1 MFEASKLSSFFCLN
15 DFKLFSVLLYMYI
28 YYYLDVSFHLSF
40 QKIQYQANQRYFF
53 LVKFPSWA
61 WNKFL
66 GNVLLPIVFVSLK
79 LIFKPE
85 LISAKESNVCSIPS
99 IMTRTHLLSE
109 MYHQHIGISY
119 TLYHQLSLLFRIIIP
134 KMPIQHY
141 WCWINI
147 KQNPRWMLLY
157 AMFLDEED
165 ELIKLLWYNKW
176 SYFVLQPTCNTLL

>member
-1 MFEASKLSSFFCLN
+1 MFF
-15 DFKLFSVLLYMYI
+15 
-28 YYYLDVSFHLSF
+28 
-40 QKIQYQANQRYFF
+40 
-53 LVKFPSWA
+53 
-61 WNKFL
+61 
-66 GNVLLPIVFVSLK
+66 SLK

-134 KMPIQHY
+134 KMPIQHC

-176 SYFVLQPTCNTLL
+176 SYLYYNLHVTHYYKIVSVLSCVTTWHITMRLYLCCQGFWMPTRSPLYPATVSWACMVYCSWD